1 MKRLDFA
8 IDLRLL
14 CDLPHQSRGFD
25 RRRHTAQFV
34 LNFTV
39 QNLNRQ
45 SKGYG
50 DYYWFGITFYDSRRA
65 VTSPSA
71 LPETGTDKFIYDV
84 GIAPF
89 TSQVIGAGKWVS
101 IRGDLLPH
109 MRTGLQ
115 EAWRRG
121 YLAGS
126 RDAADYRIGDVNIGW
141 EITGLN
147 EAAMAMKAFSTRATL
162 K

>member
-1 MKRLDFA
+1 MHDGFIREKR
-8 IDLRLL
+8 IEIIRPLRPPPLL
-14 CDLPHQSRGFD
+14 WNACQLLYSSVR
-25 RRRHTAQFV
+25 
-34 LNFTV
+34 
-39 QNLNRQ
+39 
-45 SKGYG
+45 
-50 DYYWFGITFYDSRRA
+50 FGITFCGSRRA
-65 VTSPSA
+65 VTSLSA

-101 IRGDLLPH
+101 IRGNLLPH

-126 RDAADYRIGDVNIGW
+126 SNSVDYRIGDVNIGW

-147 EAAMAMKAFSTRATL
+147 EAAMTMKAFSTKATL